1 MRKLL
6 KGNSN
11 AKDAWTYHLYLWKS
25 LSRVQLFVTPCD
37 PLYTSRNSPSQN
49 TGVGSLSHLQ
59 GISPTHGL
67 STGLLHCRQI
77 LYQLSHKESPRILE
91 WVAYPFSRESSWPR
105 KWTGVSCI
113 VSGFFYQLSYQGS
126 PSFRRKEE
134 EKKKKTFHKNY
145 MRNVSG

>member
-1 MRKLL
+1 MDISFILVK
-6 KGNSN
+6 
-11 AKDAWTYHLYLWKS
+11 
-25 LSRVQLFVTPCD
+25 VTQSCPTLCD
-37 PLYTSRNSPSQN
+37 PVWPLYTSWNSPSQN

-134 EKKKKTFHKNY
+134 KKKSISQKLYEKCLRVEKVE
-145 MRNVSG
+145 MILRG